1 MSPLRRTGPPQRK
14 TPLTSSKP
22 LSRGSSL
29 PRSPLVRKAPEK
41 PVDWVRRSKPL
52 SSARPKVSDAEKR
65 ARELVYARSGWVC
78 EGCRQARAAEW
89 AHRVTRRVGPW
100 CPANGLHLCND
111 LTARPGKRGC
121 HEWCHGKDRPEA
133 EALGWILRT
142 THDYLTTPVWL
153 PAHGRVL
160 LGTDGSIATAQEV
173 AA

>member
-1 MSPLRRTGPPQRK
+1 MKRSPMPPRK
-14 TPLTSSKP
+14 TPLTSSTP
-22 LSRGSSL
+22 LSRS
-29 PRSPLVRKAPEK
+29 PRK
-41 PVDWVRRSKPL
+41 PVGARSKPL

-111 LTARPGKRGC
+111 LTARPDKRGC

-142 THDYLTTPVWL
+142 HHDYLTYPVWL
-153 PAHGRVL
+153 PAHGLVL
-160 LGTDGSIATAQEV
+160 LGTDGSTVPYEPRS